1 MSYKD
6 FVNINT
12 TFDKEEFYANEK
24 ITGTITVRNDSP
36 IDLELENIKISLI
49 LKHYGKN
56 NTDSINL
63 NSQKNYEYK
72 RLSRKQT
79 IKIDFV
85 IPAAYNITFEGKN
98 VTQSTFIVTKVDI
111 TKECEKL
118 LRNEKL
124 SNFKIG
130 GYVRGLFTPDFYD
143 ETNIKITKG
152 NTNYELKNASGYIH
166 PGMKKGNSILLVGGI
181 AAIILGILF
190 YVNTKSTDILI
201 IVASIYAILV
211 ATIYHFKI
219 GPSNSIGPINF
230 KLQNLKDNSYEVNLK
245 FKKRSINIKE
255 IRCQLIGQ
263 EKVTY
268 QSGKNRATA
277 KAFFYKG
284 ESHRIL
290 PQGLK
295 VLDTISFPEKTL
307 PITIKNDDFEIIW
320 YFKITIRTRNNKVIS
335 GKHIVDLKYRK
346 E

>member
-12 TFDKEEFYANEK
+12 TFDKEEFYANEE

-36 IDLELENIKISLI
+36 IDLELENIKISLT

-63 NSQKNYEYK
+63 SSQKNYEYK
-72 RLSRKQT
+72 RLSRKQI
-79 IKIDFV
+79 IKINFSL
-85 IPAAYNITFEGKN
+85 PPAYNITFEGKN
-98 VTQSTFIVTKVDI
+98 VTQSTLIVTKVDI

-124 SNFKIG
+124 SSFKLG
-130 GYVRGLFTPDFYD
+130 GYVKGLFTPDFYD
-143 ETNIKITKG
+143 ETNIIIAKG

-166 PGMKKGNSILLVGGI
+166 PGMKKGNSILVISGI
-181 AAIILGILF
+181 AAIVIGILF
-190 YVNTKSTDILI
+190 YVNTKSIDSLLLI
-201 IVASIYAILV
+201 GSIYAILV
-211 ATIYHFKI
+211 AAIYHYKI

-230 KLQNLKDNSYEVNLK
+230 KLQNLIDNSYEVNLK
-245 FKKRSINIKE
+245 FKKRTINIKE

-268 QSGKNRATA
+268 QSGKNRATS
-277 KAFFYKG
+277 KAFFYNSKP
-284 ESHRIL
+284 HRIL
-290 PQGLK
+290 PQGLS
-295 VLDTISFPEKTL
+295 VTDTISFPEKTL
-307 PITIKNDDFEIIW
+307 PISIKNDDFEIIW